1 MTRGGE
7 QTGGSPSPSAPP
19 SILGSHILVGGIE
32 HKFMGQKTLKTSG
45 MGAPTVA
52 QWVKNLTA
60 VAWVAGEVQVPSP
73 AWRHGLKDLAWP
85 GNSICC
91 GVVPKR
97 KTKEKERSGALKGC
111 GRQESGSGTRCCSG
125 AKKGVGQP
133 FLEEVSW

>member
-73 AWRHGLKDLAWP
+73 AWRHGLKDLALLQLQCSLQLWLRFSPWP
-85 GNSICC
+85 RNFHMLW
-91 GVVPKR
+91 VRPLKK
-97 KTKEKERSGALKGC
+97 KTSGMSCLG
-111 GRQESGSGTRCCSG
+111 
-125 AKKGVGQP
+125 P
-133 FLEEVSW
+133 